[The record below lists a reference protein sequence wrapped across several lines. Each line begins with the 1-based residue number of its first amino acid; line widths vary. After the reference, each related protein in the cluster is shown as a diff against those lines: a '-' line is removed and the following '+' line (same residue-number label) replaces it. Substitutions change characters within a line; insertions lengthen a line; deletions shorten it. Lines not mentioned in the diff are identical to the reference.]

1 MNASLWR
8 RFWRE
13 PLTRFFAA
21 GAGLF
26 VVYAL
31 AGSRAPADDRRITID
46 EYELQALAAL
56 WQAQWRRPPTQDEL
70 TRLVVDRVREEV
82 LYREALALDLD
93 ENDVLVRR
101 RLAEKLEMALND
113 VAATAEPSADD
124 LRRYFE
130 SHADRYVEPPGLT
143 LTHRFFSRDRR
154 GDSVEADARRRLEA
168 LVAGGTADDDSFH
181 AAKTLELQDAGRLER
196 IFGGAFRDAVLEHAA
211 PAPVAPRVVRT
222 RPVGVRDAPGAGG
235 RLHGGAPE
243 DAGRGARNGARR
255 LAPRPRRRARVRAL
269 RRDARPVRGRRGAV
283 RLDRRPGAAVRAAGR
298 VSTDLTGDDCSDRAR
313 SPARLVDR
321 PA

>member
-1 MNASLWR
+1 MNASPWR

-21 GAGLF
+21 GAALF

-31 AGSRAPADDRRITID
+31 VGSRAPTDDRRITID

-56 WQAQWRRPPTQDEL
+56 WQAQWRRPPTRDEL

-101 RLAEKLEMALND
+101 RLAEKLETALND
-113 VAATAEPSADD
+113 VAATAEPSADE

-130 SHADRYVEPPGLT
+130 SHAHRYVEPPGLT

-154 GDSVEADARRRLEA
+154 GDSAEADARAALEA

-181 AAKTLELQDAGRLER
+181 AAKTLTLEDADRLEQ
-196 IFGGAFRDAVLEHAA
+196 IFGTAFRDAVVEHAA
-211 PAPVAPRVVRT
+211 RPRSRPAWFGPVRSAYGVHLVRV
-222 RPVGVRDAPGAGG
+222 DAY
-235 RLHGGAPE
+235 RE
-243 DAGRGARNGARR
+243 ARR
-255 LAPRPRRRARVRAL
+255 QTLEEVRETVLDDWRRDHVAARESERYAEMRARYEVEV
-269 RRDARPVRGRRGAV
+269 ARFASIG
-283 RLDRRPGAAVRAAGR
+283 
-298 VSTDLTGDDCSDRAR
+298 DLVQ
-313 SPARLVDR
+313 P
-321 PA
+321 

>member
-1 MNASLWR
+1 MTASPWR

-31 AGSRAPADDRRITID
+31 AGSRAPTDYRHIIID

-70 TRLVVDRVREEV
+70 TGLVVDRVREEV

-130 SHADRYVEPPGLT
+130 SHADRYVEPAALT
-143 LTHRFFSRDRR
+143 LTHRFFSHDRR
-154 GDSVEADARRRLEA
+154 GDSAEADARRALEA

-181 AAKTLELQDAGRLER
+181 AAKTLTLEDAGRLER
-196 IFGGAFRDAVLEHAA
+196 IFGGAFHDAVLEQ
-211 PAPVAPRVVRT
+211 
-222 RPVGVRDAPGAGG
+222 AG
-235 RLHGGAPE
+235 
-243 DAGRGARNGARR
+243 
-255 LAPRPRRRARVRAL
+255 
-269 RRDARPVRGRRGAV
+269 
-283 RLDRRPGAAVRAAGR
+283 RPGARQAWFGPVPSAYGAHLVRVDAYTAGR
-298 VSTDLTGDDCSDRAR
+298 RRTLDEARETVLDDWRRDHVAARESERYAEMRAR
-313 SPARLVDR
+313 YEVDVAPFASIGDLVQ
-321 PA
+321 P

>member
-1 MNASLWR
+1 MTASRWR

-31 AGSRAPADDRRITID
+31 AGSRAPTDDRHIVID

-56 WQAQWRRPPTQDEL
+56 WQAQWRRPPTHDEL

-82 LYREALALDLD
+82 LYREALALALD

-130 SHADRYVEPPGLT
+130 SHAHRYVEPAGLT

-154 GDSVEADARRRLEA
+154 GDSAEADARRALEA

-181 AAKTLELQDAGRLER
+181 AAKTLTLEDADRLER
-196 IFGGAFRDAVLEHAA
+196 IFGTAFRDAVLEHAGRPRSLHA
-211 PAPVAPRVVRT
+211 WFGPVGSAYGAHLVRVDAYREGRRRTLDEVHETVLDDWRRDHVAARESERYAEMRARYEVDVAPFASI
-222 RPVGVRDAPGAGG
+222 G
-235 RLHGGAPE
+235 
-243 DAGRGARNGARR
+243 
-255 LAPRPRRRARVRAL
+255 
-269 RRDARPVRGRRGAV
+269 
-283 RLDRRPGAAVRAAGR
+283 
-298 VSTDLTGDDCSDRAR
+298 DLVQ
-313 SPARLVDR
+313 P
-321 PA
+321 

>member
-13 PLTRFFAA
+13 PLTRFLAA

-31 AGSRAPADDRRITID
+31 VGSRAPTDDRRIIID
-46 EYELQALAAL
+46 QYELQALAAL
-56 WQAQWRRPPTQDEL
+56 WQSQWRRPPTQDEL

-82 LYREALALDLD
+82 LYREALALNLD

-113 VAATAEPSADD
+113 VAATAEPGADD

-130 SHADRYVEPPGLT
+130 SHADLYVEPAGLT

-154 GDSVEADARRRLEA
+154 GDSAEADARAALEA
-168 LVAGGTADDDSFH
+168 LAAGGTIDDDSFH
-181 AAKTLELQDAGRLER
+181 AAKTLTLQDAGRLEQ
-196 IFGGAFRDAVLEHAA
+196 IFGTAFRDAVVEHAGRPRSRHA
-211 PAPVAPRVVRT
+211 WFGPVRSAYGVHAVRV
-222 RPVGVRDAPGAGG
+222 DAY
-235 RLHGGAPE
+235 RE
-243 DAGRGARNGARR
+243 ARR
-255 LAPRPRRRARVRAL
+255 RTLDEVRETVLDDWRRDHVAARESERYAEMRARYEV
-269 RRDARPVRGRRGAV
+269 AV
-283 RLDRRPGAAVRAAGR
+283 AAFASIG
-298 VSTDLTGDDCSDRAR
+298 DLVQ
-313 SPARLVDR
+313 P
-321 PA
+321 

>member
-1 MNASLWR
+1 MTASPWR

-31 AGSRAPADDRRITID
+31 AGSRAPAEDRRIIID
-46 EYELQALAAL
+46 QYELQALAAL
-56 WQAQWRRPPTQDEL
+56 WQAQWRRPPTRDEL

-101 RLAEKLEMALND
+101 RLAEKLERALND
-113 VAATAEPSADD
+113 VAAAVEPSADD

-130 SHADRYVEPPGLT
+130 SHADRYVEPAGLT

-154 GDSVEADARRRLEA
+154 GGSAEADARRALEA

-181 AAKTLELQDAGRLER
+181 AAKTLALEDADRLER
-196 IFGGAFRDAVLEHAA
+196 LFGTAFRDAVLEHAGRPRPGHA
-211 PAPVAPRVVRT
+211 WFGPVRSAYGAHLVRVDAYREARRRTLDEVRGTVLDDWRRDQVAAREAERYAEMRARYEVDVAPFASI
-222 RPVGVRDAPGAGG
+222 G
-235 RLHGGAPE
+235 
-243 DAGRGARNGARR
+243 
-255 LAPRPRRRARVRAL
+255 
-269 RRDARPVRGRRGAV
+269 
-283 RLDRRPGAAVRAAGR
+283 
-298 VSTDLTGDDCSDRAR
+298 DLVQ
-313 SPARLVDR
+313 P
-321 PA
+321 

>member
-1 MNASLWR
+1 MNASPWR

-26 VVYAL
+26 VLYAL
-31 AGSRAPADDRRITID
+31 VGGRAPTDDRHIVID
-46 EYELQALAAL
+46 RYELETLAAL
-56 WQAQWRRPPTQDEL
+56 WQAQWRRPPTRDEL

-130 SHADRYVEPPGLT
+130 SHADRYVEPARLT

-154 GDSVEADARRRLEA
+154 GDLADGDARAALEA
-168 LVAGGTADDDSFH
+168 LVAGATVDDDSFH
-181 AAKTLELQDAGRLER
+181 AAKTLEVEDADRLER
-196 IFGGAFRDAVLEHAA
+196 IFGTAFRDAVLEHAA
-211 PAPVAPRVVRT
+211 RPGSRHAWFGPFPSAYGAHLVRVDAYTEGRRRTLDEVRETVVDDWRRDHVAARESERYAEMRARYEVDVAPFASIGDLVQ
-222 RPVGVRDAPGAGG
+222 PGGG
-235 RLHGGAPE
+235 GP
-243 DAGRGARNGARR
+243 
-255 LAPRPRRRARVRAL
+255 
-269 RRDARPVRGRRGAV
+269 
-283 RLDRRPGAAVRAAGR
+283 
-298 VSTDLTGDDCSDRAR
+298 
-313 SPARLVDR
+313 
-321 PA
+321 

>member
-1 MNASLWR
+1 MNASPWR

-26 VVYAL
+26 VLYAL
-31 AGSRAPADDRRITID
+31 AGDRATTDRHIVID
-46 EYELQALAAL
+46 RYELQTLAAR
-56 WQAQWRRPPTQDEL
+56 WQAQWRRPPTRDEL

-130 SHADRYVEPPGLT
+130 SHADRYAEPAALA

-154 GDSVEADARRRLEA
+154 GDLAEADARAALEA
-168 LVAGGTADDDSFH
+168 LVAGGTVDDDSFH
-181 AAKTLELQDAGRLER
+181 AAKTLTLEDADRLER
-196 IFGGAFRDAVLEHAA
+196 VFGTAFRDAVVQHAA
-211 PAPVAPRVVRT
+211 RPGSLHAWFGPVPSAYGAHLVRV
-222 RPVGVRDAPGAGG
+222 DAYREG
-235 RLHGGAPE
+235 
-243 DAGRGARNGARR
+243 
-255 LAPRPRRRARVRAL
+255 RRRALGEVRETVVEDW
-269 RRDARPVRGRRGAV
+269 RRDHVAARESERYAEM
-283 RLDRRPGAAVRAAGR
+283 
-298 VSTDLTGDDCSDRAR
+298 RAR
-313 SPARLVDR
+313 YAVDVAPFASIGDLVQ
-321 PA
+321 P

>member
-1 MNASLWR
+1 MTASPWR

-26 VVYAL
+26 VLYAL
-31 AGSRAPADDRRITID
+31 VGSRAPTDDRRIVID

-56 WQAQWRRPPTQDEL
+56 WQAQWRRPPTGDEL
-70 TRLVVDRVREEV
+70 TRLVSDRVREEV

-113 VAATAEPSADD
+113 VAATAEPSGDD

-154 GDSVEADARRRLEA
+154 GDSVEADARRALEA
-168 LVAGGTADDDSFH
+168 LAAGGTVDDDSFH
-181 AAKTLELQDAGRLER
+181 AAKTLTLQDADALER
-196 IFGGAFRDAVLEHAA
+196 IFGTAFRDAVLEHAGRPRSRHA
-211 PAPVAPRVVRT
+211 WFGPVRSAYGLHLVRVDAYREGRRQTLDEVRETVLDDWRRDHVATRESERYAEMRARYEVDVAPFASI
-222 RPVGVRDAPGAGG
+222 G
-235 RLHGGAPE
+235 
-243 DAGRGARNGARR
+243 
-255 LAPRPRRRARVRAL
+255 
-269 RRDARPVRGRRGAV
+269 
-283 RLDRRPGAAVRAAGR
+283 
-298 VSTDLTGDDCSDRAR
+298 DLVQ
-313 SPARLVDR
+313 P
-321 PA
+321 

>member
-70 TRLVVDRVREEV
+70 TGLVVDRVREEV

-154 GDSVEADARRRLEA
+154 GDSVEADARRGLEA

-181 AAKTLELQDAGRLER
+181 AAKTLTLEDAGRLER

-211 PAPVAPRVVRT
+211 RPGSRHAWFGPAPSAYGAHLVRVDAYTAGRRRTLDEARETVLDDWRRDHVAARESERYAEMRARYEVDVAPFASI
-222 RPVGVRDAPGAGG
+222 G
-235 RLHGGAPE
+235 
-243 DAGRGARNGARR
+243 
-255 LAPRPRRRARVRAL
+255 
-269 RRDARPVRGRRGAV
+269 
-283 RLDRRPGAAVRAAGR
+283 
-298 VSTDLTGDDCSDRAR
+298 DLVQ
-313 SPARLVDR
+313 P
-321 PA
+321 

>member
-1 MNASLWR
+1 MNASPWR

-21 GAGLF
+21 GVGLF

-31 AGSRAPADDRRITID
+31 VGSPAPIDDRRITID

-56 WQAQWRRPPTQDEL
+56 WQAQWRRPPTRDEL

-101 RLAEKLEMALND
+101 RLAEKLETALND
-113 VAATAEPSADD
+113 VAATAEPSAGE
-124 LRRYFE
+124 LGRYFE
-130 SHADRYVEPPGLT
+130 SHAHRYAEPAGLT

-154 GDSVEADARRRLEA
+154 GDSAEADARAALEA

-181 AAKTLELQDAGRLER
+181 AAKTLTLEDADRLEQ
-196 IFGGAFRDAVLEHAA
+196 IFGTAFRDVVVEHAVRPRSR
-211 PAPVAPRVVRT
+211 PAWFGPVRSAYGAHLVRV
-222 RPVGVRDAPGAGG
+222 DAFT
-235 RLHGGAPE
+235 E
-243 DAGRGARNGARR
+243 ARR
-255 LAPRPRRRARVRAL
+255 RILDEVRETVLDDWRRDHVAARESERYAEMRARYEV
-269 RRDARPVRGRRGAV
+269 DV
-283 RLDRRPGAAVRAAGR
+283 AAFASIG
-298 VSTDLTGDDCSDRAR
+298 DLVQ
-313 SPARLVDR
+313 P
-321 PA
+321 

>member
-1 MNASLWR
+1 MTASPWR

-31 AGSRAPADDRRITID
+31 AGSRAPTDYRHIIID

-70 TRLVVDRVREEV
+70 TGLVVDRVREEV

-154 GDSVEADARRRLEA
+154 GDSAEADARRALEA

-181 AAKTLELQDAGRLER
+181 AAKTLTLEDAGRLER
-196 IFGGAFRDAVLEHAA
+196 IFGAAFRDAVLEQAGRPGSRHAWFG
-211 PAPVAPRVVRT
+211 PAPSAYGAHLVRVDAYTEGRRRTLDEARETVLDDWRRDHVAARESERYAEMRARYEVDVAPFASI
-222 RPVGVRDAPGAGG
+222 G
-235 RLHGGAPE
+235 
-243 DAGRGARNGARR
+243 
-255 LAPRPRRRARVRAL
+255 
-269 RRDARPVRGRRGAV
+269 
-283 RLDRRPGAAVRAAGR
+283 
-298 VSTDLTGDDCSDRAR
+298 DLVQ
-313 SPARLVDR
+313 P
-321 PA
+321 

>member
-211 PAPVAPRVVRT
+211 RPRSRHAWFGPVPSAYGMHLVRVDAYTAGRRRTLDEARETVLDDWRRDHVAARESERYAEMRARYEVDVAPFASI
-222 RPVGVRDAPGAGG
+222 G
-235 RLHGGAPE
+235 
-243 DAGRGARNGARR
+243 
-255 LAPRPRRRARVRAL
+255 
-269 RRDARPVRGRRGAV
+269 
-283 RLDRRPGAAVRAAGR
+283 
-298 VSTDLTGDDCSDRAR
+298 DLVQ
-313 SPARLVDR
+313 P
-321 PA
+321 

>member
-1 MNASLWR
+1 MTASPWR

-26 VVYAL
+26 LLYAL
-31 AGSRAPADDRRITID
+31 VGNRAPTDDRHIVID
-46 EYELQALAAL
+46 RYELETLAAL
-56 WQAQWRRPPTQDEL
+56 WQAQWRRPPTRDEL
-70 TRLVVDRVREEV
+70 SRLVVDRVREEV

-113 VAATAEPSADD
+113 VAATAEPSGDD

-154 GDSVEADARRRLEA
+154 GGSAEADARAALEA
-168 LVAGGTADDDSFH
+168 LAAGGTVNDDSFH
-181 AAKTLELQDAGRLER
+181 AAKTLELQDADRLER
-196 IFGGAFRDAVLEHAA
+196 IFGTEFRDAAVEHAA
-211 PAPVAPRVVRT
+211 RPLSRHAWFGPVPSAFGAHLVRVDAYTEGRPRTLDEIRETVVADWRREHVAAREAERYAEMRAGYEVEVAPFASI
-222 RPVGVRDAPGAGG
+222 G
-235 RLHGGAPE
+235 
-243 DAGRGARNGARR
+243 
-255 LAPRPRRRARVRAL
+255 
-269 RRDARPVRGRRGAV
+269 
-283 RLDRRPGAAVRAAGR
+283 
-298 VSTDLTGDDCSDRAR
+298 DLVQ
-313 SPARLVDR
+313 P
-321 PA
+321 